1 MEKVRYLMTKKE
13 LVRVYVI
20 KSLVDDKMTSRDAAE
35 VLNLSERQIK
45 RLKAGVKKDGEVFV
59 IHKNRGRKPK
69 HTIPGEIR
77 EEIVFLAR
85 NKYKGVNY
93 THLSEL
99 LEEHEGMTISQS
111 SVSRILKAKGIK
123 SPRKHRPPKLHRSRE
138 RKPQEG
144 LLLQMDASPYEWIP
158 GIKCSLH
165 GAIDDARGN
174 ITGLCFCENE
184 CLNGYFEVKRQTIL
198 EYGLPVSVY
207 VDQHT
212 IFKAPSNTK
221 LTLYDELEGKVLA
234 YTQFSRAMQELSVGI
249 IYARSPQAKGRI
261 ERLWE
266 TLQDRLVLELR
277 LAGIKSIKEAN
288 AFLPGFI
295 KRFNT
300 RFAVVPREPQSAY
313 RPLEEDIN
321 IDYIL
326 CRKEA
331 RKACHGSIFSFG
343 GQIYQVIKNNQVVTI
358 PNKAAITVLTS
369 PRFGMRAE
377 YKGSV
382 YQVRKTVR
390 PAKVLL
396 KKDRIKRFIKVK
408 DDHPWKNGVEHFTY
422 EESDRELVAAIY
434 DPKGWE

>member
-1 MEKVRYLMTKKE
+1 MTKKE
-13 LVRVYVI
+13 LVRVHVI
-20 KSLVDDKMTSRDAAE
+20 KSLIEDKMTSRDAAE
-35 VLNLSERQIK
+35 VLSLSERQIK

-77 EEIVFLAR
+77 EEIVSLAR

-93 THLSEL
+93 THLAEL
-99 LEEHEGMTISQS
+99 LREEEGITVSQS

-123 SPRKHRPPKLHRSRE
+123 SPRKHRPPKPHRTRE

-144 LLLQMDASPYEWIP
+144 LLLQMDASPHEWLP
-158 GIKCSLH
+158 GIRCSLH

-174 ITGLCFCENE
+174 ITGLYFCENE
-184 CLNGYFEVKRQTIL
+184 CLNGYYEVKRQTIL

-207 VDQHT
+207 VDRHT
-212 IFKAPSNTK
+212 IFKAPSNAR
-221 LTLYDELEGKVLA
+221 LTIYDELEGKTLA

-249 IYARSPQAKGRI
+249 IYAYSPQAKGRI
-261 ERLWE
+261 ERLWG

-288 AFLPGFI
+288 SFLPGFI
-295 KRFNT
+295 KRFNA

-326 CRKEA
+326 CRKET
-331 RKACHGSIFSFG
+331 RKASQGSTFSFG
-343 GQIYQVIKNNQVVTI
+343 GQIYQLSKNNQVVPL
-358 PNKAAITVLTS
+358 PNKTAITVLTS

-377 YKGSV
+377 YKGGV
-382 YQVRKTVR
+382 YQVKKTVR
-390 PAKVLL
+390 PVRVIP
-396 KKDRIKRFIKVK
+396 KKDRVKRVIKVK
-408 DDHPWKNGVEHFTY
+408 DDHPWKNGVEQFTY

>member
-13 LVRVYVI
+13 LVRVHVI
-20 KSLVDDKMTSRDAAE
+20 KSLIEDKMTSRDAAE
-35 VLNLSERQIK
+35 VLSLSERQIK

-99 LEEHEGMTISQS
+99 LREHEGITISQS

-123 SPRKHRPPKLHRSRE
+123 SRKKHRPPKPHRTRE

-165 GAIDDARGN
+165 GAIDDAKGN
-174 ITGLCFCENE
+174 ITGLYFCENE

-207 VDQHT
+207 VDRHT
-212 IFKAPSNTK
+212 IFKAPSNAK
-221 LTLYDELEGKVLA
+221 LTIYDELEGKTFA
-234 YTQFSRAMQELSVGI
+234 YTQFSRAMRELSVGI
-249 IYARSPQAKGRI
+249 IYAYSPQAKGRI

-266 TLQDRLVLELR
+266 TLQDRLTLELR

-295 KRFNT
+295 KRFNA

-313 RPLEEDIN
+313 RPLPVCVQRTGREEHIN

-326 CRKEA
+326 CRKET
-331 RKACHGSIFSFG
+331 RKASQGSTFSFG
-343 GQIYQVIKNNQVVTI
+343 GQTYQLSKNNQVVSI
-358 PNKAAITVLTS
+358 SNKAT
-369 PRFGMRAE
+369 
-377 YKGSV
+377 
-382 YQVRKTVR
+382 
-390 PAKVLL
+390 
-396 KKDRIKRFIKVK
+396 
-408 DDHPWKNGVEHFTY
+408 
-422 EESDRELVAAIY
+422 IY
-434 DPKGWE
+434 PINQPVSTLWG

>member
-1 MEKVRYLMTKKE
+1 L
-13 LVRVYVI
+13 
-20 KSLVDDKMTSRDAAE
+20 
-35 VLNLSERQIK
+35 
-45 RLKAGVKKDGEVFV
+45 FV

-77 EEIVFLAR
+77 EEIVSLAR

-93 THLSEL
+93 THLAEL
-99 LEEHEGMTISQS
+99 LREEEGITVSQS

-123 SPRKHRPPKLHRSRE
+123 SPRKHRPPKPHRTRE

-144 LLLQMDASPYEWIP
+144 LLLQMDASPHEWLP
-158 GIKCSLH
+158 GIRCSLH

-174 ITGLCFCENE
+174 ITGLYFCENE
-184 CLNGYFEVKRQTIL
+184 CLNGYYEVKRQTIL

-207 VDQHT
+207 VDRHT
-212 IFKAPSNTK
+212 IFKAPSNAR
-221 LTLYDELEGKVLA
+221 LTIYDELEGKTLA

-249 IYARSPQAKGRI
+249 IYAYSPQAKGRI
-261 ERLWE
+261 ERLWG

-295 KRFNT
+295 KRFNA

-326 CRKEA
+326 CRKET
-331 RKACHGSIFSFG
+331 RKASQGSTFSFG
-343 GQIYQVIKNNQVVTI
+343 GQIYQLSKNNQVVPL
-358 PNKAAITVLTS
+358 PNKTAITVLTS

-377 YKGSV
+377 YKGGV
-382 YQVRKTVR
+382 YQVKKTVR
-390 PAKVLL
+390 PVRVIP
-396 KKDRIKRFIKVK
+396 KKDRVKRVIKVK
-408 DDHPWKNGVEHFTY
+408 DDHPWKNGVEQFTY

>member
-13 LVRVYVI
+13 LVRVHVI
-20 KSLVDDKMTSRDAAE
+20 KSLIEDKMTSRDAAE

-77 EEIVFLAR
+77 EEIVSLVR

-93 THLSEL
+93 THLAEL
-99 LEEHEGMTISQS
+99 LREEEGITISQS

-123 SPRKHRPPKLHRSRE
+123 SPRKHRPPKPHRTRE

-158 GIKCSLH
+158 GIGCSLH

-174 ITGLCFCENE
+174 ITGLYFSPNE
-184 CLNGYFEVKRQTIL
+184 CLNGYYEVKRQTIL
-198 EYGLPVSVY
+198 EYGIPISIY
-207 VDQHT
+207 VDRHT
-212 IFKAPSNTK
+212 IFKAPSNAR
-221 LTLYDELEGKVLA
+221 LTIYDELEGKAFA

-249 IYARSPQAKGRI
+249 IYAYSPQAKGRI
-261 ERLWE
+261 ERLWG
-266 TLQDRLVLELR
+266 TLQDRLALELR

-295 KRFNT
+295 KRFNAH
-300 RFAVVPREPQSAY
+300 FAVVPRVPQSAY
-313 RPLEEDIN
+313 RPLEEHIN

-326 CRKEA
+326 CRKDA
-331 RKACHGSIFSFG
+331 RKACQGSIFSFG
-343 GQIYQVIKNNQVVTI
+343 GQIYQVIKNNLVVAI

-377 YKGSV
+377 YKDGV
-382 YQVRKTVR
+382 YEVRKTVR
-390 PAKVLL
+390 PVRVIA
-396 KKDRIKRFIKVK
+396 KKDRVRRIIKVK
-408 DDHPWKNGVEHFTY
+408 DDHPWRNGVEHFTY